1 MKVDLLKDMHVFKL
15 LLYALVVLVKGK
27 KRRKKTGSH
36 YTAAHIAKL
45 RLLQEKCR
53 LRIQIKKKVV

>member
-27 KRRKKTGSH
+27 KKNKK
-36 YTAAHIAKL
+36 KN
-45 RLLQEKCR
+45 
-53 LRIQIKKKVV
+53 RIPLHSSTHSKVKTTPREVQIKNPD